1 MYRYILF
8 DLDGTLTDPKEGI
21 CGSVRY
27 ALEKMGIDPPP
38 VDELKCFIG
47 PPLKDSFR
55 EFFNMDEEQ
64 ADAAVKFYRE
74 RFSERGWS
82 ENEVYPGTEQML
94 RRAKASGCRLAVA
107 SSKPTVFV
115 ERILKHFGLRR
126 YFDAV
131 VGSELDGSRSK
142 KEEVVREALERL
154 YGRRGRGRDA
164 EKLKNLTAMVGDR
177 SFDME
182 GARALGVDAVG
193 VSFGYAQ
200 AGELAAAGADA
211 IAGNMEE
218 LTELLLG
225 GEEQYCRER
234 RIAREKKDE
243 ETQILPMPENALLRS
258 LYVLL
263 PLILY
268 FLSSQLLSRAA
279 TAAVRALSEKDP
291 GTAGVWITA
300 NSRLV
305 SVWINVLVMTLC
317 AVFLFCAFRKKEP
330 LHFLP
335 LWEKKDALLRTVGIL
350 LCGCAL
356 AALLNVLLTMAAEQ
370 ILPLFFSP
378 AEVQRF
384 FDRAGY
390 DHSTPLF
397 SGIVLYVIVSP
408 LLEEIVFRWLLFN
421 RVGRLFPGTLTI
433 VITAFFF
440 GFYHGNILQGIYA
453 FLMGLVMGKLMQ
465 KEDGLL
471 APILF
476 HMSANAFIFLSV
488 SLQR

>member
-1 MYRYILF
+1 
-8 DLDGTLTDPKEGI
+8 
-21 CGSVRY
+21 
-27 ALEKMGIDPPP
+27 
-38 VDELKCFIG
+38 
-47 PPLKDSFR
+47 
-55 EFFNMDEEQ
+55 MDEEA
-64 ADAAVKFYRE
+64 ADAAVAYYRE
-74 RFSERGWS
+74 RFSDVGWS
-82 ENEVYPGTEQML
+82 ENEVYPGTEEML
-94 RRAKASGCRLAVA
+94 AQAKAAGCRLAVA

-142 KEEVVREALERL
+142 KEEVVQEALDRL
-154 YGRRGRGRDA
+154 YKGRGRGKN
-164 EKLKNLTAMVGDR
+164 EEQLKSLTAMVGDR
-177 SFDME
+177 RFDME
-182 GARALGVDAVG
+182 GAKALGVDAVG
-193 VSFGYAQ
+193 VSFGYAEP
-200 AGELAAAGADA
+200 GELAAAGADA
-211 IAGNMEE
+211 IAGSMEE
-218 LTELLLG
+218 LKELLLG
-225 GEEQYCRER
+225 GEESYCRER
-234 RIAREKKDE
+234 RKAREKKDAALE
-243 ETQILPMPENALLRS
+243 VLPLPENRLLRP

-279 TAAVRALSEKDP
+279 TAAVKSLCDSRPD
-291 GTAGVWITA
+291 TAGVWIAA
-300 NSRLV
+300 NSRVV

-317 AVFLFCAFRKKEP
+317 TVFLWCAYRKREP

-335 LWEKKDALLRTVGIL
+335 MWKGKDIALRAVGIL
-350 LCGCAL
+350 LCGCGL
-356 AALLNVLLTMAAEQ
+356 AALLNVLLTLAAEQ
-370 ILPLFFSP
+370 ILPLFFS
-378 AEVQRF
+378 ADEVQRF
-384 FDRAGY
+384 FDQAGY

-421 RVGRLFPGTLTI
+421 RVGRLFPGTLCV

-440 GFYHGNILQGIYA
+440 GFYHGNVLQGIYA
-453 FLMGLVMGKLMQ
+453 FLMGLVMGQLMR

-488 SLQR
+488 SLQRG